1 MQDSW
6 YHLLSRQIQNCDGA
20 FQTESGIWRLETS
33 GEDAPEPS
41 QQQGADK
48 DADGTVPQWFTDKP
62 EAEPTPFYPLVPSDL
77 GATDQAVLFTA
88 EDRQTALLRGQF
100 VHKLFEVLPQMQ
112 PDSWAEA
119 AQTIAA
125 SMMANLPLSKT
136 LLSQA
141 TILPDQLIEQAI
153 AVMTDPRLTAL
164 FGPDSLAEVSLS
176 GMVGDRIVQGQV
188 DRLTVSQNEVMLV
201 DFKTGTPPADQDSL
215 PDRYIRQMAV
225 YADILRQIYPDKA
238 ITCWLVW
245 TQTAQISALDETQ
258 RNAALRELMVG
269 I

>member
-1 MQDSW
+1 
-6 YHLLSRQIQNCDGA
+6 
-20 FQTESGIWRLETS
+20 
-33 GEDAPEPS
+33 
-41 QQQGADK
+41 
-48 DADGTVPQWFTDKP
+48 
-62 EAEPTPFYPLVPSDL
+62 
-77 GATDQAVLFTA
+77 
-88 EDRQTALLRGQF
+88 
-100 VHKLFEVLPQMQ
+100 
-112 PDSWAEA
+112 
-119 AQTIAA
+119 
-125 SMMANLPLSKT
+125 
-136 LLSQA
+136 
-141 TILPDQLIEQAI
+141 
-153 AVMTDPRLTAL
+153 MTDPRLAAL

-188 DRLTVSQNEVMLV
+188 DRLTVSQDEVLLV
-201 DFKTGTPPADQDSL
+201 DFKTGTPPADEDSL